1 MAASGHPGTLDDILR
16 SIGEAGQR
24 MTEIDA
30 AEAGAGN
37 ISVCLAEP
45 IDLTEAFDATREVLL
60 PYPSP
65 ALAGHTVF
73 ITGSGC
79 RLRSLTKDPERNLGG
94 VVVRDGGMAGTLHYA
109 TSGEFTR
116 PTVEFNSHLAVHE
129 DHVRRRGVTFHA
141 IVHAQPV
148 HLTLLSHIPEYQHT
162 GALNDRLMRWEAE
175 TIVHL
180 PQGVAYLPFMV
191 PGSDELTVANLA
203 SLRTHQLVLWAKHGV
218 MARSAA
224 SVLAAC
230 DKIEYAE
237 TAARYEYL
245 NLAIGGRATGLTNAE
260 LGRVVRTF
268 GIHTT
273 LLPRHEKTDDQ

>member
-1 MAASGHPGTLDDILR
+1 VTASGHTFDELLT

-37 ISVCLAEP
+37 MSVCFAGP
-45 IDLTEAFDATREVLL
+45 VTIPAAFDASREILL

-65 ALAGHTVF
+65 ALAGHTVV

-79 RLRSLTKDPERNLGG
+79 RLRSLARNPERHLG
-94 VVVRDGGMAGTLHYA
+94 VVAIHPGGMAGTLHHA
-109 TSGEFTR
+109 ADGEFMR

-141 IVHAQPV
+141 IVHAQPL
-148 HLTLLSHIPEYQHT
+148 HLTLLSNVPEYQHT
-162 GALNDRLMRWEAE
+162 SALNDRLLRWQAE

-180 PQGVAYLPFMV
+180 AEGIGFLPFMV
-191 PGSDELTVANLA
+191 PGSDELTMANLA
-203 SLRTHQLVLWAKHGV
+203 SLRHHQLVLWAKHGV
-218 MARSAA
+218 MARSDA
-224 SVLAAC
+224 SLLAAC
-230 DKIEYAE
+230 DRIEYAE

-245 NLAIGGRATGLTNAE
+245 NLAIGGRATGLTDAE
-260 LGRVVRTF
+260 LSRVVRTF
-268 GIHTT
+268 GVTT
-273 LLPRHEKTDDQ
+273 DLVRSED

>member
-1 MAASGHPGTLDDILR
+1 MATTSHPESFDDVLA
-16 SIGEAGQR
+16 SIGAAGRR

-37 ISVCLAEP
+37 ISVCLGWP
-45 IDLTEAFDATREVLL
+45 VDLPDAFDASHEILL
-60 PYPSP
+60 PHPSP
-65 ALAGHTVF
+65 ALAGHTVV

-79 RLRSLTKDPERNLGG
+79 RLRSLAHEPERNLGA
-94 VVVRDGGMAGTLHYA
+94 VLVHDGGMAGTLHWA
-109 TSGEFTR
+109 SRGEFTR
-116 PTVEFNSHLAVHE
+116 PTVEFNSHLAVHD
-129 DHVRRRGVTFHA
+129 DHVRRRGCTFHA

-148 HLTLLSHIPEYQHT
+148 HITLLSHIPDYQST
-162 GALNDRLMRWEAE
+162 AALNNHLLRWQAE

-180 PQGVAYLPFMV
+180 PEGIGYLPFMV
-191 PGSDELTVANLA
+191 PGTEELTSANLE
-203 SLRTHQLVLWAKHGV
+203 SLRSHQLVLWAKHGV
-218 MARSAA
+218 MARSDA

-230 DKIEYAE
+230 DRIEYAE

-268 GIHTT
+268 DVATPLVGDA
-273 LLPRHEKTDDQ
+273 EA

>member
-1 MAASGHPGTLDDILR
+1 MTANGHPTTFDELLT

-37 ISVCLAEP
+37 VSVCIADPVTLP
-45 IDLTEAFDATREVLL
+45 PAFDATREILL

-65 ALAGHTVF
+65 ALAGHTVV

-79 RLRSLTKDPERNLGG
+79 RLRSLAKDPERHLG
-94 VVVRDGGMAGTLHYA
+94 VVVIHPGGMAGTLHHA
-109 TSGEFTR
+109 ADGEFLR

-129 DHVRRRGVTFHA
+129 DHVRRRRVAFHA
-141 IVHAQPV
+141 IVHAQPL
-148 HLTLLSHIPEYQHT
+148 HLTLLSNVPEYQHT
-162 GALNDRLMRWEAE
+162 AALNDRLLRWQAE

-180 PQGVAYLPFMV
+180 AEGIGFLPFMV
-191 PGSDELTVANLA
+191 PGSDELTMANLA
-203 SLRTHQLVLWAKHGV
+203 SLRHHQLVLWAKHGV
-218 MARSAA
+218 MARSDA

-230 DKIEYAE
+230 DRIEYAE

-245 NLAIGGRATGLTNAE
+245 NLAIGGRATGLTDAE
-260 LGRVVRTF
+260 LARVVRTF
-268 GIHTT
+268 GVTT
-273 LLPRHEKTDDQ
+273 DLVRSED

>member
-1 MAASGHPGTLDDILR
+1 MTNSSCPETLEDVLA
-16 SIGEAGQR
+16 SIGAAGQR

-37 ISVCLAEP
+37 ISVCLEQLV
-45 IDLTEAFDATREVLL
+45 DLSAVFDATREILL

-65 ALAGHTVF
+65 ALAGHTVL

-79 RLRSLTKDPERNLGG
+79 RLRSLATDPERNLGA
-94 VVVRDGGMAGTLHYA
+94 VVIHDGGMAGMLHYA
-109 TSGEFTR
+109 TRGEFSR

-129 DHVRRRGVTFHA
+129 DHVHRRGLPFHA
-141 IVHAQPV
+141 IVHAQPL
-148 HLTLLSHIPEYQHT
+148 HITLLSNVPDYQST
-162 GALNDRLMRWEAE
+162 AALSDRLLRWQAE

-180 PQGVAYLPFMV
+180 PEGIGYLPFMV
-191 PGSDELTVANLA
+191 PGSDELTHANLV

-218 MARSAA
+218 MARSEA

-230 DKIEYAE
+230 DRIEYAE

-245 NLAIGGRATGLTNAE
+245 NLAIGSRATGLTNAE
-260 LGRVVRTF
+260 LARVVRTF
-268 GIHTT
+268 GIESP
-273 LLPRHEKTDDQ
+273 LVPAHEERVER

>member
-1 MAASGHPGTLDDILR
+1 VAASSHPETLDDVLE
-16 SIGEAGQR
+16 SIGAAGQR

-37 ISVCLAEP
+37 ISVCLARP
-45 IDLTEAFDATREVLL
+45 VDLSAVFDATREILL

-65 ALAGHTVF
+65 ALAGHTVL

-79 RLRSLTKDPERNLGG
+79 RLRSLTTHPERNLGA
-94 VVVRDGGMAGTLHYA
+94 VVVHEGGMAGTLHYA
-109 TSGEFTR
+109 ARGGFGR

-129 DHVRRRGVTFHA
+129 DHVRRRSLTFHA
-141 IVHAQPV
+141 IVHAQPL
-148 HLTLLSHIPEYQHT
+148 HITLLSNVPDYQST
-162 GALNDRLMRWEAE
+162 GALSDRLLRWQAE

-180 PQGVAYLPFMV
+180 PEGIAYLPFMV
-191 PGSDELTVANLA
+191 PGSDELTIANLA

-218 MARSAA
+218 MARSAV

-230 DKIEYAE
+230 DRIEYAE

-245 NLAIGGRATGLTNAE
+245 NLTIGGRATGLTNAE

-273 LLPRHEKTDDQ
+273 LLPRHEETSER

>member
-1 MAASGHPGTLDDILR
+1 
-16 SIGEAGQR
+16 

-45 IDLTEAFDATREVLL
+45 VDLSRVFGATREILL

-65 ALAGHTVF
+65 ALARHTVL

-79 RLRSLTKDPERNLGG
+79 RLRSLAKDPERNLGA
-94 VVVRDGGMAGTLHYA
+94 VVIHDGGMAGMLHYA
-109 TSGEFTR
+109 TGGEFTR

-129 DHVRRRGVTFHA
+129 DHVHRRGLPFHA
-141 IVHAQPV
+141 IVHAQPL
-148 HLTLLSHIPEYQHT
+148 HITLLSNVPDYQST
-162 GALNDRLMRWEAE
+162 AALSDRLLRWQAE

-180 PQGVAYLPFMV
+180 PEGIGYLPFMV
-191 PGSDELTVANLA
+191 PGSDELTHANLV

-218 MARSAA
+218 MARSDV
-224 SVLAAC
+224 SLLAAC
-230 DKIEYAE
+230 DRIEYAE

-260 LGRVVRTF
+260 LARIVRAF
-268 GIHTT
+268 GIESP
-273 LLPRHEKTDDQ
+273 LVPAHEERTER

>member
-1 MAASGHPGTLDDILR
+1 MATTSHPESFDDVLG
-16 SIGEAGQR
+16 SIGAAGQR

-37 ISVCLAEP
+37 ISVCLGWP
-45 IDLTEAFDATREVLL
+45 VDLPDTFDASHEILL
-60 PYPSP
+60 PHPSP
-65 ALAGHTVF
+65 ALAGHTVV

-79 RLRSLTKDPERNLGG
+79 RLRSLVHEPERNLGA
-94 VVVRDGGMAGTLHYA
+94 VVVHDGGMAGTLHWA
-109 TSGEFTR
+109 SRGDFTR
-116 PTVEFNSHLAVHE
+116 PTVEFNSHLAVHD
-129 DHVRRRGVTFHA
+129 DHVRRRGLAFHA

-148 HLTLLSHIPEYQHT
+148 HITLLSHIPDYQST
-162 GALNDRLMRWEAE
+162 ATLNNHLLRWQAE

-180 PQGVAYLPFMV
+180 PEGIGYLPFMV
-191 PGSDELTVANLA
+191 PGTEELTLANLE
-203 SLRTHQLVLWAKHGV
+203 SLRSHQLVLWAKHGV
-218 MARSAA
+218 MARSDA

-230 DKIEYAE
+230 DRIEYAE

-268 GIHTT
+268 DVATPHVG
-273 LLPRHEKTDDQ
+273 EAGEA

>member
-1 MAASGHPGTLDDILR
+1 MAASSRPESFEDVLE
-16 SIGEAGQR
+16 SIGAAGRR

-37 ISVCLAEP
+37 ISVCLYWP
-45 IDLTEAFDATREVLL
+45 VDLSGAFDATREIHL

-65 ALAGHTVF
+65 ALAGHTVL

-79 RLRSLTKDPERNLGG
+79 RLRSLATDPERNLGA
-94 VVVRDGGMAGTLHYA
+94 VVIHDEGTTGTLHYA
-109 TSGEFTR
+109 TRGDFTR

-129 DHVRRRGVTFHA
+129 DHVRRRDLAFHA
-141 IVHAQPV
+141 IVHAQPL
-148 HLTLLSHIPEYQHT
+148 HITLLSNVPDYQST
-162 GALNDRLMRWEAE
+162 AALNDRLIRWQAE

-180 PQGVAYLPFMV
+180 PEGIGYLPFMV
-191 PGSDELTVANLA
+191 PGSDELTIANLA

-218 MARSAA
+218 MARSAV

-230 DKIEYAE
+230 DRIEYAE

-245 NLAIGGRATGLTNAE
+245 NLTIGGRGTGLTNAE
-260 LGRVVRTF
+260 LGRVVQTF

-273 LLPRHEKTDDQ
+273 LLPRHEETNQQ

>member
-1 MAASGHPGTLDDILR
+1 VAASSYPETLDDVLE
-16 SIGEAGQR
+16 SIGAAGQR

-37 ISVCLAEP
+37 ISVCLARAV
-45 IDLTEAFDATREVLL
+45 DLSGVFDATREILL

-65 ALAGHTVF
+65 ALAGHTVL

-79 RLRSLTKDPERNLGG
+79 RLRSLATDPERNLGA
-94 VVVRDGGMAGTLHYA
+94 VVVHDGGMAGMLHYA
-109 TSGEFTR
+109 TRGEFAR

-129 DHVRRRGVTFHA
+129 DHVRHRGLAFHA
-141 IVHAQPV
+141 IVHAQPL
-148 HLTLLSHIPEYQHT
+148 HITLLSNVPEYQHT
-162 GALNDRLMRWEAE
+162 ATLNDRLLRWQAE

-180 PQGVAYLPFMV
+180 PEGIGYLPFMV
-191 PGSDELTVANLA
+191 PGSDELTIANLA

-218 MARSAA
+218 MARSDV
-224 SVLAAC
+224 SPLAAC

-268 GIHTT
+268 GIHSPLMPEHEETT
-273 LLPRHEKTDDQ
+273 ER